1 MKRFMSAAVLLLAL
15 VLGGY
20 WAIFYGG
27 FYLRLGERPALSV
40 PFRAEG
46 TELQRWDGAKY
57 TALTL
62 RGVDVTSS
70 LPGHY
75 ATAYDAKE
83 EDYLRWF
90 EAIGDMGAN
99 AVRVVSIMDDDF
111 YNALYT
117 YNTSH
122 DQPLYLLQGTD
133 ISDYAN
139 DRSKDAYHADFLDT
153 LLEDGK
159 SLVDIIHGRKDLPAA
174 GIRSGGVYRRD
185 ISPWVAGFL
194 VGTEWQPDTISYTD
208 HSTIRSGEY
217 QGGYFRTTAD
227 ATPFEAAMARVMD
240 EITAY
245 ETDKYNAQRPV
256 GFLCDPSCDF
266 LEYEEV
272 YARQLEKH
280 AQTDP
285 EHVTPL
291 PSMEAGRF
299 AAYRLYDFCDSF
311 TEYLS
316 AAQKQSISP
325 LLAGL
330 DTSQPYGGYLEL
342 LARYHTMPVLAAG
355 YGFSSGR
362 GAVVLDRAPL
372 TEEEQG
378 ERLVEVSRTLEADG
392 WAGGFVSTWQ
402 DEWERRSWNT
412 AFAAV
417 PTEHFLWH
425 DLQTDSQNYGLMAF
439 APGEEAVCVLDGDP
453 SEWKTEDLLLE
464 RDGLRLSARYD
475 AEGLYLLLE
484 GVSREEPA
492 YLPLDISPE
501 MGSRFCD
508 HPNLAFSRDVDFLLC
523 VDGTDNSRLLVQ
535 ERWDPLRERFLY
547 ETAGD
552 DPFLDFPEADSGHF
566 VSLGMAVQ
574 NPLLVE
580 TLTPETRALQRLGV
594 WETGKLTHGN
604 GNSEAENYN
613 SLTDF
618 CFGTGCVEIRI
629 PWLLLNVG
637 APASLLAHRD
647 YYQHYGVEFKQIRD
661 IWIGA
666 ARDGEEN
673 GIPMESFRL
682 KSWKSLEYRER
693 LKESYYIM
701 QAYWKGG
708 N

>member
-27 FYLRLGERPALSV
+27 FYLPFGERPALSV

-46 TELQRWDGAKY
+46 TELQRWDGEKY

-75 ATAYDAKE
+75 ATAYDAGE

-90 EAIGDMGAN
+90 EAIGEMGAN
-99 AVRVVSIMDDDF
+99 AVRVTSVMDDDF

-122 DQPLYLLQGTD
+122 DQHLYLLQGTD

-139 DRSKDAYHADFLDT
+139 DRSKDAYHADFLNT

-159 SLVDIIHGRKDLPAA
+159 SLVDIIHGRKDLPAV

-217 QGGYFRTTAD
+217 QGDYFQTTAD

-245 ETDKYNAQRPV
+245 ETDKYDAQRPV

-316 AAQKQSISP
+316 VAQKQSISP

-330 DTSQPYGGYLEL
+330 PTSQPYGGYLEL

-355 YGFSSGR
+355 YGFSSSR
-362 GAVVLDRAPL
+362 GAVVLDQAPL
-372 TEEEQG
+372 TEEKQG
-378 ERLVEVSRTLEADG
+378 ERLAEVSRTLEADG

-425 DLQTDSQNYGLMAF
+425 DLQTDSQSYGLMAF
-439 APGEEAVCVLDGDP
+439 APGEEAVCILDGDP

-484 GVSREEPA
+484 GVSREEPV

-501 MGSRFCD
+501 MGSRSCD
-508 HPNLAFSRDVDFLLC
+508 HPDLAFSRDVDFLLC

-552 DPFLDFPEADSGHF
+552 DPFLDFPEADSGSF

-574 NPLLVE
+574 NPLLVD

-613 SLTDF
+613 SLADF
-618 CFGTGCVEIRI
+618 CFGTGCVEIRV

-637 APASLLAHRD
+637 APASQLVHRD

-666 ARDGEEN
+666 ARGGEED
-673 GIPMESFRL
+673 GIPMEAFRL
-682 KSWKSLEYRER
+682 KGWKSLEYRER

-701 QAYWKGG
+701 QSYWKGG